1 VSAGT
6 GARQR
11 QDEGAVIAAL
21 ASALER
27 GAARGEPVSLLVV
40 LAKTGTAPC
49 AALEAAREE
58 LVPDGLSGRL
68 AGGGIAL
75 VLPGVGAAGA
85 HARGARLLTLCPDV
99 SVGTASSEA
108 RPSPVG
114 PDALLAEAEAEALA
128 GTLRRRIL
136 VVEDDPDVCE
146 ILEVFLASRGRFE
159 VVVARTGAEAVASA
173 RAIPP
178 DAAVVDLEL
187 PDADGV
193 EVVAR
198 LREDLPHLPAVAC
211 SGKRP
216 QDAAGAGFA
225 AFHKKPIDLSALVR
239 DVEGL
244 LRGAWNS

>member
-1 VSAGT
+1 
-6 GARQR
+6 
-11 QDEGAVIAAL
+11 
-21 ASALER
+21 
-27 GAARGEPVSLLVV
+27 
-40 LAKTGTAPC
+40 
-49 AALEAAREE
+49 
-58 LVPDGLSGRL
+58 
-68 AGGGIAL
+68 
-75 VLPGVGAAGA
+75 
-85 HARGARLLTLCPDV
+85 
-99 SVGTASSEA
+99 VGTASSEG
-108 RPSPVG
+108 RPAPVG
-114 PDALLAEAEAEALA
+114 PDTLLAEAEAEAFA

-146 ILEVFLASRGRFE
+146 ILEVFLAARGRFE

-173 RAIPP
+173 RAVPP

-187 PDADGV
+187 PDADGA